1 MLEIKEFRQIKEFKC
16 YETKIEES
24 EKAGRH
30 RELIEPRTPLAWAT
44 IVLSLSYDS
53 RTTTNPHNPCHILL
67 FSPHNISIPLI
78 YTNF

>member
-30 RELIEPRTPLAWAT
+30 RELIEPRTHLA
-44 IVLSLSYDS
+44 
-53 RTTTNPHNPCHILL
+53 
-67 FSPHNISIPLI
+67 
-78 YTNF
+78 